1 MKRLAAALL
10 FSAPFFGMISMPA
23 AAQAPMPPAPPAIAA
38 DKQIPMDQAL
48 AAAQAAID
56 TCLKL
61 PRPSA
66 ATVEIVDLNGLPKV
80 LLSAD
85 GARTNSFDYMK
96 MKAHTVIKKGMGSAA
111 YGKTA
116 KLTPGQPLEGDPL
129 LTQYGGGLPIM
140 KNGVM
145 IGAISVSGPTGQVD
159 DDACAAAGLAK
170 FHF

>member
-10 FSAPFFGMISMPA
+10 LSALITPA
-23 AAQAPMPPAPPAIAA
+23 FAQAPMPPAPAALSA

-48 AAAQAAID
+48 AAAQAAVE
-56 TCLKL
+56 TCAAKK
-61 PRPSA
+61 SA

-80 LLSAD
+80 LLSPD
-85 GARTNSFDYMK
+85 GARTNSFDYMR
-96 MKAHTVIKKGMGSAA
+96 MKAYTVLKKGMSSAA
-111 YGKTA
+111 YGKIA
-116 KLTPGQPLEGDPL
+116 KLVPGQPIEGDPQL
-129 LTQYGGGLPIM
+129 IQYGGGLPIM

-145 IGAISVSGPTGQVD
+145 IGAISVSGPTGQID

>member
-10 FSAPFFGMISMPA
+10 LSAFITPA
-23 AAQAPMPPAPPAIAA
+23 VAQAPMPAAPPAIAA

-56 TCLKL
+56 HCLKL
-61 PRPSA
+61 PRASQA
-66 ATVEIVDLNGLPKV
+66 SVEIVDLNNLPKV
-80 LLSAD
+80 VLSAD
-85 GARTNSFDYMK
+85 GARPNSFDYMK
-96 MKAHTVIKKGMGSAA
+96 MKAYTVIKKGMGSAA

-116 KLTPGQPLEGDPL
+116 KLVPGQAIEGDPML
-129 LTQYGGGLPIM
+129 IQYGGGLPIM

>member
-10 FSAPFFGMISMPA
+10 FSALPA
-23 AAQAPMPPAPPAIAA
+23 FAQAPMPPAPPALTP
-38 DKQIPMDQAL
+38 DKLIPMDQAL

-56 TCLKL
+56 ACLAKK
-61 PRPSA
+61 SA
-66 ATVEIVDLNGLPKV
+66 ATVEIVDLNGLEKV

-85 GARTNSFDYMK
+85 GARPNSFDYAR
-96 MKAHTVIKKGMGSAA
+96 MKAHTVIKKGMSSADF
-111 YGKTA
+111 GKTA
-116 KLTPGQPLEGDPL
+116 KLVPGQAIEGDPL
-129 LTQYGGGLPIM
+129 LIQYGGGQPIR

-159 DDACAAAGLAK
+159 DDACAMAGLAK

>member
-10 FSAPFFGMISMPA
+10 VSALTVPA
-23 AAQAPMPPAPPAIAA
+23 FAQAPMPAAPPAIPPE
-38 DKQIPMDQAL
+38 KQIPMDQAL
-48 AAAQAAID
+48 AAAQAAIE

-66 ATVEIVDLNGLPKV
+66 ATVEIVDLNNLPKV

-96 MKAHTVIKKGMGSAA
+96 MKAYTVIKKGMSSAA
-111 YGKTA
+111 FGKTA
-116 KLTPGQPLEGDPL
+116 KLTPGQPIEGDPL
-129 LTQYGGGLPIM
+129 LIQYGGGQPIL

-159 DDACAAAGLAK
+159 DDTCAMAGLAK

>member
-1 MKRLAAALL
+1 MPA
-10 FSAPFFGMISMPA
+10 SAPAIS
-23 AAQAPMPPAPPAIAA
+23 A

-48 AAAQAAID
+48 AAAQAALD
-56 TCLKL
+56 HCLKL
-61 PRPSA
+61 AKPSA
-66 ATVEIVDLNGLPKV
+66 ATVEVVDLNGLPKV
-80 LLSAD
+80 LLSPD
-85 GARTNSFDYMK
+85 GARTNSFDYMR
-96 MKAHTVIKKGMGSAA
+96 MKAYTVIKKGMGSAA

-116 KLTPGQPLEGDPL
+116 KLMPGQPIEGDPQ

-145 IGAISVSGPTGQVD
+145 IGAISVSGPTGQID

>member
-1 MKRLAAALL
+1 MKRLAAALVI
-10 FSAPFFGMISMPA
+10 SALPA
-23 AAQAPMPPAPPAIAA
+23 FAQAPMPPAPPAIAPE
-38 DKQIPMDQAL
+38 KQIPMDQAL
-48 AAAQAAID
+48 AAAQAAIE

-66 ATVEIVDLNGLPKV
+66 ATVEIVDLNNLPKV

-96 MKAHTVIKKGMGSAA
+96 MKAHTVIKKGMSSAA
-111 YGKTA
+111 FGKTA
-116 KLTPGQPLEGDPL
+116 KLTPGQPIEGDPL
-129 LTQYGGGLPIM
+129 LIQYGGGQPIL

-159 DDACAAAGLAK
+159 DDTCAMAGLAK

>member
-10 FSAPFFGMISMPA
+10 LSALITPA
-23 AAQAPMPPAPPAIAA
+23 VAQAPMPPAPAAIAA

-61 PRPSA
+61 AKPSQ
-66 ATVEIVDLNGLPKV
+66 ATVEIVDLNNLPKV

-85 GARTNSFDYMK
+85 TARTNSFDYMK
-96 MKAHTVIKKGMGSAA
+96 MKAYTVLKKGMGSAA
-111 YGKTA
+111 YGKIA
-116 KLTPGQPLEGDPL
+116 KLVPGQPIEGDPML
-129 LTQYGGGLPIM
+129 IQYGGGLPIM

-145 IGAISVSGPTGQVD
+145 IGAISVSGPTGQID

>member
-1 MKRLAAALL
+1 MKHLAAALL
-10 FSAPFFGMISMPA
+10 FSATPFLLAAPA
-23 AAQAPMPPAPPAIAA
+23 IAQAPMPPAPPALSPE
-38 DKQIPMDQAL
+38 QSIPLDQAL

-96 MKAHTVIKKGMGSAA
+96 MKAHTVIKKGMSSAA
-111 YGKTA
+111 FGKTA
-116 KLTPGQPLEGDPL
+116 KLTPGQPIEGDPL
-129 LTQYGGGLPIM
+129 LIQYGGGQPIL

-159 DDACAAAGLAK
+159 DDTCAMAGLAK

>member
-1 MKRLAAALL
+1 MTRLAAALL
-10 FSAPFFGMISMPA
+10 FSALVTPA
-23 AAQAPMPPAPPAIAA
+23 FAQAPMPPAPPALAA

-48 AAAQAAID
+48 AAAQAAIE

-85 GARTNSFDYMK
+85 GARTNSFDYMR
-96 MKAHTVIKKGMGSAA
+96 MKAYTVLKKGMSSAA
-111 YGKTA
+111 FGKTA
-116 KLTPGQPLEGDPL
+116 KLTPGQPIEGDPQL
-129 LTQYGGGLPIM
+129 IQYGGGQPIM

-159 DDACAAAGLAK
+159 DDTCAMAGLAK

>member
-1 MKRLAAALL
+1 MKRFAAALL
-10 FSAPFFGMISMPA
+10 LSAAPA
-23 AAQAPMPPAPPAIAA
+23 FAQAPMPPAPPALSA
-38 DKQIPMDQAL
+38 DKLIPMDQAL

-56 TCLKL
+56 TCLAKK
-61 PRPSA
+61 SA
-66 ATVEIVDLNGLPKV
+66 ATVEIVDLNGLTKV

-96 MKAHTVIKKGMGSAA
+96 MKAYTVIRKGMSSAA
-111 YGKTA
+111 FGKTA
-116 KLTPGQPLEGDPL
+116 KLVPGQPIDGDPML
-129 LTQYGGGLPIM
+129 IQYGGGQPIM

-159 DDACAAAGLAK
+159 DDACAMAGLAK

>member
-10 FSAPFFGMISMPA
+10 FSALFTPA
-23 AAQAPMPPAPPAIAA
+23 FAQAPMPPAPPALPA

-48 AAAQAAID
+48 AAAQAAIEH
-56 TCLKL
+56 CLKL
-61 PRPSA
+61 AKPSA
-66 ATVEIVDLNGLPKV
+66 ASVEIVDLNNLPKV

-85 GARTNSFDYMK
+85 TARTNSFDYMK
-96 MKAHTVIKKGMGSAA
+96 MKAYTVLKKGMSSAV

-116 KLTPGQPLEGDPL
+116 KLVPGQPIEGDPQL
-129 LTQYGGGLPIM
+129 MQYGGGLPIM

-145 IGAISVSGPTGQVD
+145 IGAISVSGPTGQID

>member
-61 PRPSA
+61 PS
-66 ATVEIVDLNGLPKV
+66 LPKLV
-80 LLSAD
+80 
-85 GARTNSFDYMK
+85 
-96 MKAHTVIKKGMGSAA
+96 
-111 YGKTA
+111 
-116 KLTPGQPLEGDPL
+116 
-129 LTQYGGGLPIM
+129 
-140 KNGVM
+140 
-145 IGAISVSGPTGQVD
+145 
-159 DDACAAAGLAK
+159 
-170 FHF
+170 

>member
-10 FSAPFFGMISMPA
+10 VSALTVPA
-23 AAQAPMPPAPPAIAA
+23 LAQAPMPAAPPAIPPE
-38 DKQIPMDQAL
+38 KQIPMDQAL
-48 AAAQAAID
+48 AAAQAAIE

-66 ATVEIVDLNGLPKV
+66 ATVEIVDLNNLPKV

-96 MKAHTVIKKGMGSAA
+96 MKAHTVIKKGMSSAA
-111 YGKTA
+111 FGKTA
-116 KLTPGQPLEGDPL
+116 KLTPGQPIEGDPL
-129 LTQYGGGLPIM
+129 LIQYGGGQPIL

-159 DDACAAAGLAK
+159 DDTCAMAGLAK